1 TGSAWATMEK
11 GATQPGTRSRNCMTR
26 PGLSE
31 YLARGHVPVGSPGV
45 WGPSA
50 TTLEYALADS
60 AIGQFAAALGNTAK
74 RDLYFGKAQAWKS
87 LYSNQSGY
95 IHPRNTGGSFKSNF
109 SRSADAGDFVEGN
122 SAQYT

>member
-1 TGSAWATMEK
+1 
-11 GATQPGTRSRNCMTR
+11 
-26 PGLSE
+26 
-31 YLARGHVPVGSPGV
+31 
-45 WGPSA
+45 PSA

-122 SAQYT
+122 SAQYTWMVPQNYRGLFDHMGGNAAAIA